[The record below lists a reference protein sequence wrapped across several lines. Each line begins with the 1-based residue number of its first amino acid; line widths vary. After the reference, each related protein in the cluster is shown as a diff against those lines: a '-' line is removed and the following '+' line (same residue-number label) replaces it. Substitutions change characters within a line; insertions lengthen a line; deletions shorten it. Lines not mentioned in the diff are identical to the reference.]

1 MEVQQTSA
9 GCILRLSF
17 RSNQACRESFTLDFK
32 WFGFKSKVLYYP
44 LCPWAHQFIFPCL
57 CPHLRNGANNV
68 SWPTCNTS
76 TNWGPWK
83 ELPKQESSFL
93 RERDGCGRKRWK
105 GERLWSFHL
114 TLLGPVQRQIWY
126 KFPRLCTLPTKGG
139 AGAESCLLQLDSLSP
154 WKSQWLVLMTKL

>member
-1 MEVQQTSA
+1 M
-9 GCILRLSF
+9 
-17 RSNQACRESFTLDFK
+17 
-32 WFGFKSKVLYYP
+32 
-44 LCPWAHQFIFPCL
+44 CPWAHQFIFPCL

-126 KFPRLCTLPTKGG
+126 KFPRLCALPTKGG
-139 AGAESCLLQLDSLSP
+139 AGAESCLLKLDSLSP
-154 WKSQWLVLMTKL
+154 WKSQWLVLMTKLLTSVCFWYFFFPFALDISSRFSLWVVNTANTS